1 MNLLFELITKKWTI
15 YQKIINNNNN
25 NNNKLMSYKMFTIM
39 DNAISSLHKYIFCT
53 CIIINI

>member
-1 MNLLFELITKKWTI
+1 MKLLFELITKKWTI
-15 YQKIINNNNN
+15 YQKIINNN